1 MQTNKNRTDA
11 DPINN
16 QDLEGLIRFGF
27 KKMLEKVDG
36 VLPAKVVKYDRAN
49 NRVQVQVLINSVGTS
64 GEQVA
69 GKNIASIPVFLFG
82 GGGFFVSF
90 PLNTGD
96 LGWVVACD
104 RDISIFLQKYS
115 ASGTAVDTLKD
126 FGGSFFLPDIMTN
139 YTISEEDA
147 SNAVI
152 QNIDGSVKISLSN
165 NSINIE
171 APTVNVTSPS
181 VNIETSTM
189 VSITTPL
196 LYVDGSIEATG
207 PITPDVP
214 PL

>member
-16 QDLEGLIRFGF
+16 SDLEGVIRFGF

-36 VLPAKVVKYDRAN
+36 VLPAKVVKYDRAT
-49 NRVQVQVLINSVGTS
+49 NRVQVQVLINSIGTS

-115 ASGTAVDTLKD
+115 AAGFAVETLKD

-165 NSINIE
+165 NSVNIE
-171 APTVNVTSPS
+171 APTVNVISPS
-181 VNIETSTM
+181 VNIESSTM
-189 VSITTPL
+189 VSMTTPI